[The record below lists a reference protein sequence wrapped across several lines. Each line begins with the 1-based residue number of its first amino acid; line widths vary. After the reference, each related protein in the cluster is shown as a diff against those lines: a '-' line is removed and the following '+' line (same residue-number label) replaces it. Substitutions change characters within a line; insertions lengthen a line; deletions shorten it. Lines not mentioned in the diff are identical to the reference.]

1 MKSRKTFSFFPLTLG
16 CSKNQVDLE
25 YLLGELTKEGHSIV
39 GDIDRADFVLINTCS
54 FIHDARVESE
64 RIAKKFSKTKKV
76 ILLGCYVQMFK
87 ERVFKIFP
95 NINLFIGTESG
106 QFNDFIL
113 ENLNTKKK
121 LIMLNENKTIFY
133 SSKRYPLNRFHT
145 YIKIS
150 EGCLRKCSFCKIP
163 SIRGTLRSK
172 RIEEILKEVENFSK
186 KGFKEFELISEDSS
200 VYGID
205 LYKKRMILKLIEN
218 LNKNFPD
225 RLFRLLYVYPDSAIN
240 DIVFAIKEAKSFIKY
255 IDVPFQH
262 VSNDVLKSMKRDN
275 IDVLEISSMIKKTGL
290 ILRSSFIVGFPHEK
304 EKDFQILKDF
314 IKRGYIDKLGLFLYS
329 DENEEIEDTIDFSKK
344 VERFNRLINVNKKI
358 AMKKMRNKVGQYK
371 DVVFYYSDDEYTYG
385 RLIEDAPDIDD
396 VVVSKNRDIEKFKI
410 IKLKITD
417 VKNYTYFC

>member
-1 MKSRKTFSFFPLTLG
+1 
-16 CSKNQVDLE
+16 
-25 YLLGELTKEGHSIV
+25 
-39 GDIDRADFVLINTCS
+39 
-54 FIHDARVESE
+54 
-64 RIAKKFSKTKKV
+64 
-76 ILLGCYVQMFK
+76 
-87 ERVFKIFP
+87 
-95 NINLFIGTESG
+95 
-106 QFNDFIL
+106 
-113 ENLNTKKK
+113 
-121 LIMLNENKTIFY
+121 
-133 SSKRYPLNRFHT
+133 
-145 YIKIS
+145 
-150 EGCLRKCSFCKIP
+150 
-163 SIRGTLRSK
+163 
-172 RIEEILKEVENFSK
+172 
-186 KGFKEFELISEDSS
+186 
-200 VYGID
+200 
-205 LYKKRMILKLIEN
+205 
-218 LNKNFPD
+218 
-225 RLFRLLYVYPDSAIN
+225 
-240 DIVFAIKEAKSFIKY
+240 
-255 IDVPFQH
+255 
-262 VSNDVLKSMKRDN
+262 MKRDN